1 MALEAASSVDEVKDI
16 RDKAQAMAAYARQ
29 AKDTALVEWATEI
42 KVRAER
48 RAGELLR
55 DMAEKGERDPGGRG
69 RIESRPA
76 TQLADLGVSR
86 DQSAR
91 WQKLASVPEQQF
103 EEAVQAAKE
112 VAGEVTTAAMLRMS
126 NGLAPLMSSDS
137 PEWYTPPSIVAAT
150 VALLGA
156 IDLDPCSNDARTIPA
171 KKHFTAVDDG
181 LMQPW
186 TGRVYM
192 NPPYGR
198 GIDRW
203 VGKLVMSYNTG
214 VVTQAVALVPS
225 RTDTEWMR
233 AFRDF
238 TRCYIAGRL
247 KFSEHENSAPFPSAA
262 IYLGMNETGFIEQFS
277 DLGDIHRKAVNR
289 LRGRLAA

>member
-1 MALEAASSVDEVKDI
+1 MTVALVRYDAARMALEAASSVDEVKDI

-112 VAGEVTTAAMLRMS
+112 VAGEVTTAAMLRVS

-137 PEWYTPPSIVAAT
+137 PEW
-150 VALLGA
+150 
-156 IDLDPCSNDARTIPA
+156 
-171 KKHFTAVDDG
+171 
-181 LMQPW
+181 
-186 TGRVYM
+186 
-192 NPPYGR
+192 
-198 GIDRW
+198 
-203 VGKLVMSYNTG
+203 
-214 VVTQAVALVPS
+214 
-225 RTDTEWMR
+225 
-233 AFRDF
+233 
-238 TRCYIAGRL
+238 
-247 KFSEHENSAPFPSAA
+247 
-262 IYLGMNETGFIEQFS
+262 
-277 DLGDIHRKAVNR
+277 
-289 LRGRLAA
+289 